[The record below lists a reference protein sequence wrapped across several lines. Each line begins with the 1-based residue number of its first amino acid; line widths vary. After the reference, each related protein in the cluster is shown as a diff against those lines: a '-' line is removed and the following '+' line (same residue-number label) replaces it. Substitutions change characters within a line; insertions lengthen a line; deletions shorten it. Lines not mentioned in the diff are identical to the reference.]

1 MTISHSKT
9 ESFELFNAIANRY
22 DFINSVLSLGLHAG
36 WRRKIREQ
44 LPQKHPIKVLDLATG
59 TADVA
64 LELVKN
70 PRVQKVQGLD
80 LSREMVKIGQQK
92 VAGRKLDHRI
102 ELGIGDA
109 QDISFGD
116 CEFDAVTISFGI
128 RNVPDVA
135 KCLRE
140 CYRVLKPEG
149 RLLILE
155 FSLPPSRMMRGLH
168 LFYLRRI
175 LPKIGRLLSG
185 HQVAYQYLNETIEEF
200 PHSEAFVSLM
210 EQAGFDEASFKRL
223 TFGIVNL
230 YWGEKR

>member
-9 ESFELFNAIANRY
+9 ESFELFNAIATRY

-36 WRRKIREQ
+36 WRREIRAR
-44 LPQKHPIKVLDLATG
+44 LPQRHDMKVLDLATG

-64 LELVKN
+64 LELIKN
-70 PRVQKVQGLD
+70 PRVKKVSGLD
-80 LSREMVKIGQQK
+80 LSREMVRIGQQK
-92 VAGRKLDHRI
+92 VTARKLDHRI

-109 QDISFGD
+109 QDITHND

-128 RNVPDVA
+128 RNVPDVE

-155 FSLPPSRMMRGLH
+155 FSLPPSKLMRSLH

-185 HQVAYQYLNETIEEF
+185 HQVAYSYLNETIEEF
-200 PHSEAFVSLM
+200 PHSEAFVRLI

-223 TFGIVNL
+223 SFGIVNL
-230 YWGEKR
+230 YWGDKQ